1 MSVNLAHLSAA
12 TTMASSRSLKRKR
25 GLGTLDDGERVSE
38 SATARAAKLVK
49 HNAEG
54 DSQRC
59 TDGDG
64 VKHALVAQYFPRT
77 ATLRAYVL
85 SKLPA
90 GSRMRRKKIASVGR
104 APQSSENPLADAE
117 RALGRLLD
125 TTLIGLHE
133 QVSISGTDR
142 RWEHWVEF
150 SQKGDESYVTLSEG
164 SGSPMYS
171 QAEVSRLPYVHGT
184 NKPPC
189 SRLVLICRLL
199 TS

>member
-1 MSVNLAHLSAA
+1 MSVDLDHLNAA

-25 GLGTLDDGERVSE
+25 GLGTLDDGRQASE
-38 SATARAAKLVK
+38 SATTRAAKLVK
-49 HNAEG
+49 RNADGGSQLCTGG
-54 DSQRC
+54 DE
-59 TDGDG
+59 
-64 VKHALVAQYFPRT
+64 VKHALVAQYFPCT
-77 ATLRAYVL
+77 STLRAYVL

-125 TTLIGLHE
+125 TTLVGFHE
-133 QVSISGTDR
+133 RGSISETDG

-164 SGSPMYS
+164 PGSPIYS
-171 QAEVSRLPYVHGT
+171 QAEVSRLLYVHAK
-184 NKPPC
+184 NPPAHTR
-189 SRLVLICRLL
+189 SL
-199 TS
+199 T

>member
-125 TTLIGLHE
+125 TTLVGFH
-133 QVSISGTDR
+133 QQGSSSKTDR

-171 QAEVSRLPYVHGT
+171 QAEVSRLPYVHGA
-184 NKPPC
+184 NP
-189 SRLVLICRLL
+189 LL
-199 TS
+199 TPGSVM